1 MENIADINPV
11 TGRGGIKVGTL
22 IGSIAV
28 PVIVGSLSAVLTS
41 SSMKQY
47 NAMPKPPMAPPA
59 YLFPIVWT
67 ILYIMM
73 GVAFYYVWTTEADE
87 GLRDRAV
94 MYYAIQLG
102 MNFFWSILFFSLSLY
117 LFSYFWLL
125 GMLLITVLCTVCF
138 FRIRIISGV
147 MMLPYILWLSFASYL
162 NCAAYILNKTT

>member
-22 IGSIAV
+22 IASIAV

-138 FRIRIISGV
+138 FRMRMVSGA

>member
-1 MENIADINPV
+1 MENTAEIKPAKGKD
-11 TGRGGIKVGTL
+11 GIKVGAL

-28 PVIVGSLSAVLTS
+28 PVIVGSISAVLTS
-41 SSMKQY
+41 GAMKQY
-47 NAMPKPPMAPPA
+47 HAMPKPPMAPPA

-73 GVAFYYVWTTEADE
+73 GLAFYYVRTTEADE
-87 GLRDRAV
+87 SLKNRAV

-125 GMLLITVLCTVCF
+125 GMLLVTVLCTVCF
-138 FRIRIISGV
+138 FRIRMISGA